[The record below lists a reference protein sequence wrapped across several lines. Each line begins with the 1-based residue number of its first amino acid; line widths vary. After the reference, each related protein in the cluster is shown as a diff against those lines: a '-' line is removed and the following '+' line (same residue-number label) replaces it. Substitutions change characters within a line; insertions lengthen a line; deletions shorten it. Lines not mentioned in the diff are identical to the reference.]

1 MLKILMKGI
10 MLIGAGDGEINLVEE
25 KKIQIK
31 EPPSI
36 AFKLPS
42 VPSLKVVSSS

>member
-1 MLKILMKGI
+1 MKGI

-25 KKIQIK
+25 KKVHIK

-42 VPSLKVVSSS
+42 IPSLKVVSN

>member
-1 MLKILMKGI
+1 

-25 KKIQIK
+25 KKVHVK
-31 EPPSI
+31 EAVSV

-42 VPSLKVVSSS
+42 IPALKVVSSYNFLSS